1 MRTTIPRDFHFALNL
16 YHSFRFYIFFSSQS
30 LGTSLSRA
38 VAKKNI
44 ILLVLKKKR
53 TLSPR
58 LPRKPRRPMSP

>member
-1 MRTTIPRDFHFALNL
+1 MRKTIPRDFFLALTL
-16 YHSFRFYIFFSSQS
+16 YHAFCFYIFFSTQS

-38 VAKKNI
+38 IAKKII
-44 ILLVLKKKR
+44 ILLKKKR